1 LSCRRWPKVYVSIA
15 VNAVPSRFSEYI
27 CGFLRFSAVGE
38 PYREPGLEPHKA
50 KSGQWRKTTDISRI
64 FPFQRQLA
72 VCRETPPASVLSSA
86 VRNKHQL
93 SYRRTVCSRHLGS
106 CQSAK
111 MYFLAK
117 VSLINTISPQS
128 WGAVAILQPPVANI
142 LTNYFCFPK

>member
-1 LSCRRWPKVYVSIA
+1 MR
-15 VNAVPSRFSEYI
+15 
-27 CGFLRFSAVGE
+27 FLRGFRGIFAVSCGSRRLE
-38 PYREPGLEPHKA
+38 NRREPGLEPHKA

-93 SYRRTVCSRHLGS
+93 SYRRHLGS

-128 WGAVAILQPPVANI
+128 WGFVAILQPPVANI